1 MQTLRPQYL
10 QVGLLHLLIASRG
23 HNLSQFSTFSV
34 GHIHGHQKS
43 RGGYKDQLQAPQA
56 DVRNRKEMIIADI
69 FATWL
74 LRVAI
79 KVGLFVAPDFLS
91 GQNQN
96 GDPEDEEDRK
106 PDLPQAGGV
115 FVDTTQLT
123 VKRGPRHRGTGRSV
137 HLQGAE
143 IP

>member
-1 MQTLRPQYL
+1 
-10 QVGLLHLLIASRG
+10 
-23 HNLSQFSTFSV
+23 
-34 GHIHGHQKS
+34 IHGHQKG
-43 RGGYKDQLQAPQA
+43 RGGHKDQLQAPQA
-56 DVRNRKEMIIADI
+56 DVRNGKEMIVADI

-74 LRVAI
+74 LRVAF

-96 GDPEDEEDRK
+96 GDAEDEEDRK
-106 PDLPQAGGV
+106 PDLSQAGGV

-137 HLQGAE
+137 HLQM
-143 IP
+143 